1 MRKQQILIILLF
13 SILLSSCLQ
22 HKNVLYMRDI
32 GIDSTTVYLS
42 EKGSYKIQSGDIL
55 YVKINSI
62 DNNINSIFNAGTGVN
77 NTWQSDLSVY
87 INGYTVSDSGYVF
100 IPIVGKV
107 FVKGETIESAKKNV
121 STEINKYLKK
131 TDVIVKL
138 ISFKYTVL
146 GEVNKQG
153 SYLNYNDRLTILE
166 ALGNA
171 GDITDYGNKK
181 RVLVIRPTID
191 GEKVFRID
199 LTDKNLLNSEAYYL
213 LPNDVIYVE
222 PVKFKSFRLNSPN
235 ISLVLS
241 SVTTLILL
249 LNFLNK

>member
-1 MRKQQILIILLF
+1 
-13 SILLSSCLQ
+13 
-22 HKNVLYMRDI
+22 MRDI